1 MKSDFRL
8 FYSWQ
13 SDLPGKDTR
22 NFISDVIN
30 SAVKFLSGTV
40 TVVPDRDTSGEL
52 GSPNIETTIFDKID
66 GCDLFIA
73 DLSIVGEY
81 EDSDGKKKYTPNPNV
96 LIELGYAVKVLS
108 WERII
113 CFINTDYGQ
122 EAALP
127 FDLNHHRVT
136 GYSLSNYEKAEVR
149 KELRDIVSSTVLTLM
164 ENGPRPK
171 AGFAGHIV
179 GGYSAEFKTVANE
192 IIPVYI
198 QKQSFVDRHR
208 SELLN
213 EVKVLLESAIE
224 IKILPQETIEEKSAC
239 EENTSKFQL
248 DLFKWKKFVLN
259 KNDVEML
266 KEDALKYL
274 NITLDDSFF
283 ELGDLE
289 IKTVN
294 LVGMSNDFRGSDASK
309 DKYDKIVECMGLFA
323 EIDLFDEYLKTFEGI
338 VGIPLAIWNNTT
350 VADADI
356 SVSIIIDN
364 ECAEVIEPDE
374 RMINPTI
381 KEIAG
386 LVYDQHFIEHLFSLP
401 ECADISKEYDLQ
413 VPNNAEIRAQMA
425 RMNSNPLF
433 GYSEPTY
440 DMDDYVEEIKKF
452 IAEPINRGGNE
463 FYFYIKKLRPNEKE
477 WLGKYILLKPKKDDI
492 KITYKI
498 TSESTDGNLSGEL
511 TCKLEKE

>member
-463 FYFYIKKLRPNEKE
+463 FDFYIKKLRPNEKE